1 MSVTNTKG
9 EQIVFFAESSG
20 DKIELLINPET
31 ITLLW
36 RKVYNRVRT
45 KARLVT
51 FFWGEEPVKFVYS
64 GQTGNIYPTASQINA
79 GLSSQQSAI
88 SDNAALLQT
97 EIAKLQAEIIRG
109 GPYTYGNVTTNQT
122 IILQKSRQINNYSA
136 SLFTNKTISSYKLQ
150 TQLSNTEI
158 ISLTDKFQLLK
169 KLESMYR
176 THQNPADKLVR
187 VWYRDY
193 IFDGYFESFS
203 YTDDAKTPWNW
214 IYNIDFT
221 ILEWQENPITTILSG
236 GEIIFPA
243 SGHVLIPK
251 SIVAKSNLDE
261 VVP

>member
-1 MSVTNTKG
+1 MPVTNTKG

-31 ITLLW
+31 LTLLW

-45 KARLVT
+45 KSRLVT
-51 FFWGEEPVKFVYS
+51 FFWGEEPVKFAYS

-79 GLSSQQSAI
+79 GLSAQQSAI
-88 SDNAALLQT
+88 QDRAKSLQT
-97 EIAKLQAEIIRG
+97 EMDKLQSEIIKG
-109 GPYTYGNVTTNQT
+109 GPYTYGNVSTNQT
-122 IILQKSRQINNYSA
+122 NILKLSAQLNNYSA
-136 SLFTNKTISSYKLQ
+136 SLFTNKSISANKLQ

-158 ISLTDKFQLLK
+158 ISLTEKFQLLK

-176 THQNPADKLVR
+176 THQNPTDKLVR

-203 YTDDAKTPWNW
+203 FIDDAKTPWNW

-221 ILEWQENPITTILSG
+221 ILEWQENPVTATQSG

-243 SGHVLIPK
+243 SGHVLVSK
-251 SIVAKSNLDE
+251 SLVAKPNLDE